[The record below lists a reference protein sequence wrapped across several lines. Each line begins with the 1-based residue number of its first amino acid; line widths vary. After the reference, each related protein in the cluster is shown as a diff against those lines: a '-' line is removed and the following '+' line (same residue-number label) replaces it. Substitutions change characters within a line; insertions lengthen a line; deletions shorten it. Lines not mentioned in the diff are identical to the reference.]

1 MKQVLGCVR
10 RADQDFGMIARGDRV
25 VVGVSGGKDSLVL
38 LYALSLYRKFC
49 ANSFELSA
57 VTLGMG
63 LSPVDFSPVAE
74 LCQRLEVPYT
84 LRETD
89 IGDVVFD
96 ERRAKDPCALC
107 STLRRGALTNFCQEI
122 GANKLALGHHRDDAI
137 ETLMMSLLFEG
148 RLHTFH
154 PVTYLSKQQVTQIR
168 PMVYLPEKEILH
180 AARKFCLP
188 VTKSP
193 LPRQRRHQAC
203 GDEEAAG
210 RSVPAVSPGPGIHA
224 QRPAQYRPVRPVGPA
239 D

>member
-89 IGDVVFD
+89 IGDVVFNK
-96 ERRAKDPCALC
+96 RREKNPCALC
-107 STLRRGALTNFCQEI
+107 STLRRGALTNFCQET

-154 PVTYLSKQQVTQIR
+154 PVTYLSKQQVTQNPAYGVFAGKGDHPR
-168 PMVYLPEKEILH
+168 GPEIWP
-180 AARKFCLP
+180 AGDQ
-188 VTKSP
+188 VP
-193 LPRQRRHQAC
+193 LPRQRRHQAG
-203 GDEEAAG
+203 GDETAAG